1 VTRRSRALSYGSA
14 VALVLVGGACA
25 ALISGATG
33 QILAIGLIGV
43 GLVGLVS
50 LAFLEVGLSEDRDR
64 ERSRPPPTGS
74 GGVRRLRPPRLG
86 RRRGQRRR
94 LR

>member
-1 VTRRSRALSYGSA
+1 MLVT
-14 VALVLVGGACA
+14 GG
-25 ALISGATG
+25 TG
-33 QILAIGLIGV
+33 QILAMALIGI

-64 ERSRPPPTGS
+64 DRPARPAKRP
-74 GGVRRLRPPRLG
+74 GGARRLRPAQLG
-86 RRRGQRRR
+86 RRGQRRR